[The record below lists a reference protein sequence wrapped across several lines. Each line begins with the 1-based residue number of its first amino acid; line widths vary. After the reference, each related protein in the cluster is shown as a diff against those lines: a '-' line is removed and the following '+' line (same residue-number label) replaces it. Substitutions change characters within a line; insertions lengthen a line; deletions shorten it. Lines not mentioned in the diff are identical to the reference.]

1 VSSGDEGTSVTTD
14 DELID
19 QLHQPAGH
27 SAHGMGGGHS
37 LGDMESFT
45 TLSLDESQ
53 HVGGNSS
60 YHVPL
65 DGHHETEDE
74 EDKHEETAS
83 SEQS

>member
-27 SAHGMGGGHS
+27 SSAHGHS

-74 EDKHEETAS
+74 EDNHEETAP